1 MSTRSK
7 LIVAAAI
14 AALSFS
20 SPAFAQ
26 VFSGSLGTGNVQPSY
41 YDSNGGLH
49 EGTAT
54 QQNQIAVHRSGLS
67 AFARVPHAARS
78 YDNPAATNGVS
89 MSTACLPSDSPCRT
103 KPDQW

>member
-1 MSTRSK
+1 MATRSK
-7 LIVAAAI
+7 LVVAAAI
-14 AALSFS
+14 ATFGLS

-26 VFSGSLGTGNVQPSY
+26 AFDDSWGTGNVLPSY

-54 QQNQIAVHRSGLS
+54 QQNKIAVHRSGLS

-78 YDNPAATNGVS
+78 YDNPAAINGVS